1 MYINILFN
9 NGRVPTRLPRNYE
22 EEKPSQQLVNMEVSE
37 PISQP
42 DQSPAAAAAN
52 PVSLF
57 MSMDTRALDKARKR
71 QLAEAKGYQLDKKSL
86 QAARA

>member
-1 MYINILFN
+1 
-9 NGRVPTRLPRNYE
+9 
-22 EEKPSQQLVNMEVSE
+22 MEVSK

-52 PVSLF
+52 PVSPS

-71 QLAEAKGYQLDKKSL
+71 QLAEAKGYISL
-86 QAARA
+86 INKPASSQPLRNGSLFRLLTLSQF